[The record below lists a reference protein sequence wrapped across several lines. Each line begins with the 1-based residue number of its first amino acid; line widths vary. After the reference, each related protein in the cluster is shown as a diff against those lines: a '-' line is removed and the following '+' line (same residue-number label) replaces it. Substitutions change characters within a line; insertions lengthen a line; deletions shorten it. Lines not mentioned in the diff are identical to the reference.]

1 MKNVDI
7 CPLCG
12 NKVDSIEHITEQW
25 LLAEIRKQHPDWVE
39 ENGICTKCI
48 AYYRGLDK
56 VLELED

>member
-1 MKNVDI
+1 MQNVDI

-39 ENGICTKCI
+39 KNGICAKCV
-48 AYYRGLDK
+48 AYYRGLDNVFK
-56 VLELED
+56 QEE